1 MHRSFRRVS
10 CLIAGVAAVLVAGAV
25 LGRVPSIID
34 ASRLTLNNVGAAN
47 MKYQGRG
54 ALRLIVSPEAE
65 TADIDATF
73 AMLPDP
79 PIRDFVIEADVAG
92 MPVSAET
99 DARGFV
105 GIAFR
110 IAENRNSFEAIYLRP
125 TNGRAEDQVRRN
137 RAIQYISHPDYPWH
151 RLRTEAPGRF
161 ESYVDLEPG
170 RWTRMKIVVD
180 GARARLFVNG
190 AKQPNLIVNNLK
202 LGERSGRVGLWVGPG
217 SIAHFSNVVIKPIPA
232 RSKLLELTKDSELP
246 FSSTR

>member
-1 MHRSFRRVS
+1 MYRSFRRVP

-25 LGRVPSIID
+25 LGRTAAIID
-34 ASRLTLNNVGAAN
+34 ASRLTLNNVSAEN
-47 MKYQGRG
+47 IEYQNRR
-54 ALRLIVSPEAE
+54 ALKLIVSPEAE
-65 TADIDATF
+65 AADTDATF

-79 PIRDFVIEADVAG
+79 PTSNFVIEADVAG
-92 MPVSAET
+92 IPVSAET

-110 IAENRNSFEAIYLRP
+110 ITEDRSSFEAIYLRP
-125 TNGRAEDQVRRN
+125 TNGRADDQVRRN

-151 RLRTEAPGRF
+151 RLRTESPGQF

-217 SIAHFSNVVIKPIPA
+217 SIAHFSNVVIKSIPA
-232 RSKLLELTKDSELP
+232 RSKPLELTKDGKLP
-246 FSSTR
+246 FASTR